1 MATLAEAI
9 YETVR
14 RLPRRKQRTVLDF
27 ARFLATEE
35 TDEPDSNDPGDPDSR
50 AYDVTA
56 GLLRGLQD
64 LKAERVRPLKELLY
78 ELQSPIILALPEI
91 A

>member
-1 MATLAEAI
+1 MPTLAEEI

-27 ARFLATEE
+27 ARFLADGIE
-35 TDEPDSNDPGDPDSR
+35 EPDSNDPNDPDSK

-56 GLLRGLQD
+56 GIIRGLQD
-64 LKAERVRPLKELLY
+64 VKAGRGRPFREVLDEL
-78 ELQSPIILALPEI
+78 
-91 A
+91 